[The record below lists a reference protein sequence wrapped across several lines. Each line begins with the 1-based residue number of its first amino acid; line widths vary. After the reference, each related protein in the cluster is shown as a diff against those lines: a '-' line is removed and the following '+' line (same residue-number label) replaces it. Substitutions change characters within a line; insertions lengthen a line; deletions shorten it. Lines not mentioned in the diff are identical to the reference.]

1 MDRVGSRRAFIR
13 NVVLFGCAIESLASW
28 AGRARSPRMHRIG
41 FLIGSDYAPL
51 IAAFKEELRG
61 LGYVEGENV
70 TIELRLSRANISHV
84 PTQAVELA

>member
-1 MDRVGSRRAFIR
+1 M
-13 NVVLFGCAIESLASW
+13 
-28 AGRARSPRMHRIG
+28 GRSSQIAPHARIG

-61 LGYVEGENV
+61 LGDVEGENV
-70 TIELRLSRANISHV
+70 TIELRLSRANISDL